1 MFWFDISP
9 KCQFR
14 KKCQE
19 EIQYDSSHLLFV
31 QLDIHIDYYD
41 T

>member
-14 KKCQE
+14 KKCHE